1 MFNSIFKIIYFV
13 LFVVTFVIRKI
24 FTAQNNKQKFIV
36 DRKSPGDIL
45 LLTLD
50 GVGMILPLVYVFS
63 SWLDF
68 ANYDMPD
75 WLGWIGVVLFMDAI
89 LLLYFSHADLGKNWS
104 PTLGIQKDH
113 SLVTHGIY
121 KSIRHPMYAAHLLW
135 AIAQIFILHNWI
147 AGFSFIVAM
156 IPHYLLRVGREEQ
169 MMIDQFGEE
178 YEDYIKKTGR
188 IFPRLRY

>member
-24 FTAQNNKQKFIV
+24 FTAQNSKQKFIV

-75 WLGWIGVVLFMDAI
+75 WLGWIGVVLFGFDHTPLESIHEDLLIFMVVIFTPSYI
-89 LLLYFSHADLGKNWS
+89 LELDTFSC
-104 PTLGIQKDH
+104 
-113 SLVTHGIY
+113 LV
-121 KSIRHPMYAAHLLW
+121 
-135 AIAQIFILHNWI
+135 
-147 AGFSFIVAM
+147 
-156 IPHYLLRVGREEQ
+156 
-169 MMIDQFGEE
+169 
-178 YEDYIKKTGR
+178 
-188 IFPRLRY
+188 